1 MKSRSFPLIVLPLL
15 TLFVGW
21 QLGQNYERAS
31 FGGLQAPAASASGTV
46 ITDPEKEANISMLW
60 TVWRVLMSRYVHPE
74 QLTTNKMVYGATRG
88 LVASLGDPYTVFM
101 TPQENTD
108 FHNVLDGHLDGIGAQ
123 MQLKDGHP
131 VVMGLIKNS
140 PAEKSGLL
148 PQDTIISVDGKM
160 LDNQTLDQIVGQ
172 IRGKKG
178 TAVTLVVLRAKEIK
192 TRTFTIIRDTI
203 MVPSTEYKVTETSH
217 GNVGVLTINEFGG
230 NTIQD
235 IRETLA
241 SAHTADLKGMIIDLR
256 FNGGGYLEG
265 AVALTSMFIADGKV
279 VTVAGRD
286 ASDVAVHS
294 VSGNP
299 ILPDMPVVVLINE
312 GSASASEIFAGAM
325 KDHNRAK
332 LIGMKSFG
340 KGTVQEVVDLP
351 EGASLRVTVARWL
364 TPNGTDIGKVGITPD
379 IIVDR
384 TVEDFQASKDPQLQ
398 AAIEILTQ
406 GKVMTV
412 RTGTGTT
419 K

>member
-1 MKSRSFPLIVLPLL
+1 
-15 TLFVGW
+15 
-21 QLGQNYERAS
+21 
-31 FGGLQAPAASASGTV
+31 
-46 ITDPEKEANISMLW
+46 MLW